1 MPDKLLENNDST
13 AVRPEDVLF
22 LENHVAS
29 GGSAT
34 SIHSPIEAE
43 TWVEHNYDTA
53 LLRSMRSAGL
63 GGPMAT
69 MLSTDTP
76 ALAIFGSA
84 LDIYVLDLAKTLS
97 DLSMLPVMIHP
108 VADDPLVKFEETRNM
123 TPETDLSMAEDWSDT
138 DSEEDIVNESEDEH
152 NSPGDS
158 DSRTLRLRGGTL
170 HHHGNINVVED
181 PDHITPAG
189 IARPDG
195 SHRSRVRLHLRLREN
210 MLYNVSICSKNAFK
224 FQTEMAEHLHE
235 LTEPI
240 TRPQL
245 LSCIDLKVEARP
257 SEVILDRSYSN
268 LGFVVHRAES
278 IAGREYLPRGFDP
291 PLVKATRNKQGKNQT
306 TASMTV
312 GIESMQPTFITSAS
326 RSRTAA
332 ETLQL
337 ADEKP
342 VPMCRVT
349 EQIGKEWEEVDK
361 SFSSY
366 DVAWEP
372 MTSKNKVSYPVNIRF
387 GMGLEFSGKEER
399 NINKLPSISH
409 ILRNQIIIWVFDP
422 ELKAKVRGMIVL
434 TTTYIADVKITE
446 PLTIPDMPFAPDH
459 HLRFVK
465 NWRTRLEPT

>member
-1 MPDKLLENNDST
+1 
-13 AVRPEDVLF
+13 
-22 LENHVAS
+22 
-29 GGSAT
+29 
-34 SIHSPIEAE
+34 
-43 TWVEHNYDTA
+43 
-53 LLRSMRSAGL
+53 
-63 GGPMAT
+63 MAT

-97 DLSMLPVMIHP
+97 DLSMLPVMIRP
-108 VADDPLVKFEETRNM
+108 VADDPLVKFQETRNM

-210 MLYNVSICSKNAFK
+210 MLYNVSICSKNAVRSFAIHIPHFLTTPKFK

-278 IAGREYLPRGFDP
+278 IAGRE
-291 PLVKATRNKQGKNQT
+291 
-306 TASMTV
+306 
-312 GIESMQPTFITSAS
+312 
-326 RSRTAA
+326 
-332 ETLQL
+332 
-337 ADEKP
+337 
-342 VPMCRVT
+342 
-349 EQIGKEWEEVDK
+349 
-361 SFSSY
+361 
-366 DVAWEP
+366 
-372 MTSKNKVSYPVNIRF
+372 
-387 GMGLEFSGKEER
+387 
-399 NINKLPSISH
+399 
-409 ILRNQIIIWVFDP
+409 
-422 ELKAKVRGMIVL
+422 
-434 TTTYIADVKITE
+434 
-446 PLTIPDMPFAPDH
+446 
-459 HLRFVK
+459 
-465 NWRTRLEPT
+465 